1 MNKIQSW
8 EDFFDYAE
16 QSLYFRNIL
25 TFLNKVYENKVY
37 PRRED
42 VFKSFTLTPLHIVK
56 VVIIGQDPYHQPG
69 QAMGLAFSVPS
80 GKKLPPSLR
89 NIFKEMSDD
98 LNIPLREDGDL
109 TYLATQGVFLL
120 NTILTVEEGKPL
132 SHNISEYETFTSE
145 VLKVLNNA
153 PQPIVFLL
161 WGGKAREYR
170 KYITSPNKLVLLAN
184 HPSPLSANRGGFFG
198 SKHFSKTNEFLSK
211 NGVKPINW

>member
-42 VFKSFTLTPLHIVK
+42 VFKAFTLTPLHIVK